1 MITSEV
7 VEGLLDEANN
17 LLKSGRYPKAIERF
31 DEILFYDPKCGRAM
45 VGKSHALFGQGH
57 FVKALRYYI
66 CAVSTSADLNDVE
79 YHKLLLKKS
88 GEERDSFP
96 KLKRLI
102 YAGDEHFA
110 KGEYEKALESYEKAL
125 ANTSKLKEK
134 ILFKLLNKKA
144 STHLKLNDF
153 ESALVCFGESLNKL
167 NNDYAWYG
175 KGVCEY
181 ELNLEG
187 ACESLG
193 RAVRLTKAR
202 LLDKGLILNE
212 LECYSQAL
220 ETFEFLLENHC
231 RQDEICIRALNGLEF
246 ARGKLGKD

>member
-7 VEGLLDEANN
+7 IEGLLDDGND

-45 VGKSHALFGQGH
+45 IAKSHALFGEGH
-57 FVKALRYYI
+57 FVKALRYYR
-66 CAVSTSADLNDVE
+66 CAVSTSSDLRDVE

-96 KLKRLI
+96 KLKQLI
-102 YAGDEHFA
+102 YAGDEHFGR
-110 KGEYEKALESYEKAL
+110 GEYEKALESYEKAL
-125 ANTSKLKEK
+125 ANPSKLKEK

-144 STHLKLNDF
+144 STHLKLYDF
-153 ESALVCFGESLNKL
+153 ESALVCFDESLNQL

-181 ELNLEG
+181 ELKFSG

-193 RAVRLTKAR
+193 CAVKITKGQ

-212 LECYSQAL
+212 LGCCQQAL
-220 ETFEFLLENHC
+220 ETFEFLLENHF

-246 ARGKLGKD
+246 ARNELAK

>member
-7 VEGLLDEANN
+7 IEGLLDEANN
-17 LLKSGRYPKAIERF
+17 HLKSGRYPKAIERF

-45 VGKSHALFGQGH
+45 FAKSHALFGQGH
-57 FVKALRYYI
+57 FVKALRYYR
-66 CAVSTSADLNDVE
+66 CAVSASADLKDVE

-88 GEERDSFP
+88 GEERDGFP
-96 KLKRLI
+96 KLKQLI

-110 KGEYEKALESYEKAL
+110 RGEYEKALESYENAL
-125 ANTSKLKEK
+125 LIPSKLKEK

-153 ESALVCFGESLNKL
+153 ESALVCFDESLNQL

-181 ELNLEG
+181 ELNLSG

-193 RAVRLTKAR
+193 HAVKLTKGQ

-212 LECYSQAL
+212 LECYPQAL
-220 ETFEFLLENHC
+220 KTFEFLLENHF
-231 RQDEICIRALNGLEF
+231 RQDEIYIKALNGREF
-246 ARGKLGKD
+246 AKREFEK